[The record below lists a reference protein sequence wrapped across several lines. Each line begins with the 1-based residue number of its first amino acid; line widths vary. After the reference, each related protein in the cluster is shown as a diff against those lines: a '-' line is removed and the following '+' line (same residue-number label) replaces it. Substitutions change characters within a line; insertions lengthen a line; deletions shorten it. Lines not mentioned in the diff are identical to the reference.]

1 MQIRWRSGVLT
12 NLTVKRAAPGE
23 GSLKMPE
30 EAVVKIHEMA
40 AEYSYAEI
48 ADYLND
54 AGYLTAFGC
63 PFTHQHVGHIC
74 RRDSAAHGRVSDT
87 TRTRG
92 TPKRSLIC

>member
-1 MQIRWRSGVLT
+1 
-12 NLTVKRAAPGE
+12 
-23 GSLKMPE
+23 
-30 EAVVKIHEMA
+30 
-40 AEYSYAEI
+40 
-48 ADYLND
+48 
-54 AGYLTAFGC
+54 LTAFGC